1 MTEPTVEQKKE
12 QKFLEQQYTALRTE
26 VENAS
31 ERAFKIFAASVLVVP
46 TGLSLGAAAGSNVL
60 PLIKMLLPLLLLAFY
75 AMYWAQ
81 IFSTRRTGLYIE
93 SHIEPSL
100 LHRTR
105 GWESWLSDR
114 RYAYDAQMNVAFFL
128 LAVVYYIGTVCVAVT
143 AEVKESSALTG
154 LTDFLNFANLD
165 KPALLLFLPVPGQV
179 MLFILYAL
187 AGLAIVF
194 LVQLLPDRQ
203 LKEEE
208 RLEQVF
214 RSKPVQNKPEE
225 IQDRF
230 LKNLAALQRDR
241 NPNTFQKVL
250 QKVFGGVPFK
260 GIAPFTGLGCIK
272 SYHCHTETSRHESKA
287 RHVRLTMKEVRKDL
301 HTHDVITTAV
311 GVLTWAGLLLW
322 AVMPLQRLYMNPGGL
337 RPTDP
342 LPVSIALVLSLGAL
356 SVVLV
361 ALYYHLVGRNIGPK
375 VDIRIR
381 PDKETSES
389 KETLY
394 IVQTSLAIENAT
406 LDEMPE
412 AWLKTMLELEEQ
424 ATLDKVS
431 EASLRTMLEREKQKG
446 KSAAEE
452 DRATSGTA

>member
-1 MTEPTVEQKKE
+1 VTEPTVEQKKE

-194 LVQLLPDRQ
+194 WSNSYPTGN
-203 LKEEE
+203 
-208 RLEQVF
+208 
-214 RSKPVQNKPEE
+214 SKK
-225 IQDRF
+225 
-230 LKNLAALQRDR
+230 K
-241 NPNTFQKVL
+241 
-250 QKVFGGVPFK
+250 K
-260 GIAPFTGLGCIK
+260 G
-272 SYHCHTETSRHESKA
+272 
-287 RHVRLTMKEVRKDL
+287 
-301 HTHDVITTAV
+301 
-311 GVLTWAGLLLW
+311 
-322 AVMPLQRLYMNPGGL
+322 
-337 RPTDP
+337 
-342 LPVSIALVLSLGAL
+342 
-356 SVVLV
+356 
-361 ALYYHLVGRNIGPK
+361 
-375 VDIRIR
+375 
-381 PDKETSES
+381 
-389 KETLY
+389 
-394 IVQTSLAIENAT
+394 
-406 LDEMPE
+406 
-412 AWLKTMLELEEQ
+412 
-424 ATLDKVS
+424 
-431 EASLRTMLEREKQKG
+431 
-446 KSAAEE
+446 
-452 DRATSGTA
+452 